1 MAPSSS
7 MRSSSSES
15 KSTAST
21 SVAAAIAAAAAAGV
35 RFGSGFGLGGG
46 EVLLLG
52 FGVCTSGYRLF
63 CFRKRPWPCR
73 RSSTR
78 TRRFQ

>member
-21 SVAAAIAAAAAAGV
+21 SVAAAIAAAAAGV

-46 EVLLLG
+46 ELLG
-52 FGVCTSGYRLF
+52 FGVCTSGYLLLF
-63 CFRKRPWPCR
+63 CFRKHPWPCR
-73 RSSTR
+73 SSSTR